1 MANQDWRVVEP
12 LVEPVPEP
20 QPDGL
25 RALEAQMVR
34 LGLAVLGQRALVW
47 AATAVAAGLWGYAI
61 AHPEPW
67 RLLAAAGYAICV
79 LGPVYWR
86 DLKLGGKV

>member
-1 MANQDWRVVEP
+1 MRDDWVMMESVT
-12 LVEPVPEP
+12 EPVQTTPP
-20 QPDGL
+20 AGL
-25 RALEAQMVR
+25 QALQAHLVR
-34 LGLAVLGQRALVW
+34 VGLALLGQRALVW

-67 RLLAAAGYAICV
+67 RLLAAAGYSICV

-86 DLKLGGKV
+86 DLKLGGRV